1 MKRTRVGG
9 WALSLLLVS
18 ALAPAG
24 ASAQTPNNEEDLCRA
39 DEPRL
44 DKYGYLRSLYLDL
57 LGTVPSPQDYAQL
70 DGVDDVPVEMIEQ
83 MLDTDAFVERAV
95 RIHRSFLWNNVTNVN
110 LMNYRTS
117 FRRTGQLY
125 WRYRPALVYRGD
137 FVPCRDEPAQFDA
150 NGEIV
155 FVDEGNGVRRE
166 GYVEVRPYWD
176 PESLIRVCASDAQ
189 ENAVSPTGADCTTNS
204 GFNDPKCGCGPELG
218 LCRYG
223 AYDAVQTSLGIDV
236 DMRIAKIIRE
246 DLPYTDL
253 FTSRTAFVDGPIVH
267 YLKRQRGVPANVTL
281 EPVAYDLDRL
291 PELAYTADTYNF
303 QQIELPEGHA
313 GVLTSPAYLLR
324 FQTNRARANRFFEAF
339 LCAPFSPPT
348 GGLPGGDPNA
358 LPHPDLQQREGCRYC
373 HALLEPAAAHWG
385 RWAERG
391 AGFLDAETFPAE
403 REDCKT
409 CAMTG
414 RLCSRECRLYYVT
427 RPLSSVEM
435 EFAGQLNAYN
445 FLRESHQLNVDLGP
459 THLVNTAIVDDR
471 FPRCSAQRA
480 MEGLFGRDLNTEE
493 RTSLEALGRS
503 FVASNYSYKALVK
516 AIVTSDVY
524 RRVR

>member
-1 MKRTRVGG
+1 MRRTWFLGLA
-9 WALSLLLVS
+9 ALVT
-18 ALAPAG
+18 
-24 ASAQTPNNEEDLCRA
+24 ASTAQAQLPNEAQLCRA

-57 LGTVPSPQDYAQL
+57 LGTVPTPEDYAAL
-70 DGVDDVPVEMIEQ
+70 DDVDDVPVETIEA
-83 MLDTDAFVERAV
+83 MLDTEAFVTRAV
-95 RIHRSFLWNNVTNVN
+95 RIHRAFLWNNVTNVN
-110 LMNYRTS
+110 LMDYRTS

-125 WRYRPALVYRGD
+125 WRYRPALTYRGD

-150 NGEIV
+150 NGGIV
-155 FVDEGNGVRRE
+155 YVDEGNGIQRE
-166 GYVEVRPYWD
+166 GWVEVRPYWD
-176 PESLIRVCASDAQ
+176 PQSLIRVCAADAQ
-189 ENAVSPTGADCTTNS
+189 TNAFSPTGVDCASRAGLNEAQ
-204 GFNDPKCGCGPELG
+204 CGCGTELG

-223 AYDAVQTSLGIDV
+223 AYDAVQRSLGTDV
-236 DMRIAKIIRE
+236 DLRIAKIIRE
-246 DLPYTDL
+246 DRPYTEL

-281 EPVAYDLDRL
+281 EPLAYELDRL
-291 PELAYTADTYNF
+291 PDLAYTENTYDF
-303 QQIELPEGHA
+303 REVELPEGHA

-339 LCAPFSPPT
+339 LCAPFSPPS
-348 GGLPGGDPNA
+348 GGLPGGNPNA
-358 LPHPDLQQREGCRYC
+358 APHPDLQQREGCRYC

-391 AGFLDAETFPAE
+391 AGYLDAATYPSE
-403 REDCKT
+403 REDCRT

-414 RLCSRECRLYYVT
+414 QLCSRECRLYYVT

-435 EFAGQLNAYN
+435 AYAGHLQAYN

-459 THLVNTAIVDDR
+459 KHLVNTAIVDDR

-480 MEGLFGRDLNTEE
+480 MEGLFGRNLSTDE
-493 RTSLEALGRS
+493 RTWLEKLGRE
-503 FVASNYSYKALVK
+503 FVASDYSYKSLVK